1 MTVRTGEDEGKRRR
15 AAIATWR
22 RRLPS
27 IASLRLGSG
36 LVLFAYATTHL
47 INHALG
53 NVSLAALEAGAQ
65 IKRVIW
71 AGPVGLTSLYGALL
85 IHVVLVVLRIL
96 RRQSWR
102 MPAWQIVQV
111 ASGLAVP
118 ALLFPHILATRG
130 AEVLLDVE
138 VGYRRLLTLVWPNG
152 LLLQTL
158 LIAVVWLHGCVG
170 IHAWLRLKPWYGRI
184 APVLGWVAV
193 AIVVFSFTGFV
204 SAARLVEA
212 ENAGRRYLPLPALQW
227 ILRETRGLQ
236 LVSLFAGVALVF
248 SPLIR
253 PFLKRLRAEFTIT
266 YDGGRSVRGGYGQS
280 LLDIS
285 REAGIAHASACGGRA
300 RCSTCRVQIL
310 SGLESLPP
318 AGPAEARLL
327 DRIEAPPDVRL
338 ACQVRPVGDVTLRLL
353 VGASKVYDPASATDP
368 YRWGVEREVAVMFA
382 DLRGFTRLTERRLVY
397 DVVHLLNAYFD
408 RASRAVAEHGGQIDK
423 FMGDGLMA
431 LFSIE
436 EPIEAGARHAVEAAI
451 DLLGVI
457 DAINRDLAADLDEP
471 LRVAIGLHCGPAIL
485 GRIGGGTTDTA
496 FTALGDTVNTAARLE
511 GIAKSGNAAVCLSER
526 LIKAAG
532 LDASAGTALT
542 ADIRGRSASVAVRL
556 FSDASDLRA
565 AMRTRQQAEIERV
578 H

>member
-1 MTVRTGEDEGKRRR
+1 MTVRTAEDERGGRK
-15 AAIATWR
+15 AAIAIWR

-27 IASLRLGSG
+27 IASLRLASG

-47 INHALG
+47 LNHALG
-53 NVSLAALEAGAQ
+53 NISLSALEAGAE
-65 IKRVIW
+65 IKRAIW
-71 AGPVGLTSLYGALL
+71 TGPVGLTALYGAL
-85 IHVVLVVLRIL
+85 VVHTLLVVAKTV

-102 MPAWQIVQV
+102 MPVWQLVQI
-111 ASGLAVP
+111 ATGLAVP

-130 AEVLLDVE
+130 AEVILDVE
-138 VGYRRLLTLVWPNG
+138 VGYRRLLTLVWPSG

-158 LIAVVWLHGCVG
+158 LLTVVWLHGCVG
-170 IHAWLRLKPWYGRI
+170 IHAWLRLKPWYGRL

-193 AIVVFSFTGFV
+193 AILIFAFTGFV

-212 ENAGRRYLPLPALQW
+212 ENAGRRYLPLPALHW
-227 ILRETRGLQ
+227 ILRETSGLR
-236 LVSLFAGVALVF
+236 LVSFLAGVALVF
-248 SPLIR
+248 SPLIK
-253 PFLKRLRAEFTIT
+253 PFLKRLRAEFTVT
-266 YDGGRSVRGGYGQS
+266 YDGNRSVRGGFGQT

-310 SGLESLPP
+310 SGLSSLSP

-327 DRIEAPPDVRL
+327 DRIDAPPDVRL
-338 ACQVRPVGDVTLRLL
+338 ACQARPTGDVTVRLL

-408 RASRAVAEHGGQIDK
+408 RASRVVALRGGQIDK

-431 LFSIE
+431 LFAIE
-436 EPIEAGARHAVEAAI
+436 EPIETGARHAVEAAL

-457 DAINRDLAADLDEP
+457 EAINQELAADLDEP

-485 GRIGGGTTDTA
+485 GRIGGGETDTA
-496 FTALGDTVNTAARLE
+496 FTALGDTVNTASRLE
-511 GIAKSGNAAVCLSER
+511 GIAKAQNAPVCLSER
-526 LIKAAG
+526 LMQAAG
-532 LDASAGTALT
+532 LDPSVGEALT
-542 ADIRGRSASVAVRL
+542 ADIRGREASVPVRL
-556 FSDASDLRA
+556 FADGATLKTALTATVAS
-565 AMRTRQQAEIERV
+565 
-578 H
+578 